1 MFNIIKEAK
10 DRVVNMRE
18 AQILSIKTREC
29 KKEKY
34 SLWRSEVL
42 EWIKMADQIQPKIL
56 LVNLKMDI
64 KKLARMQH

>member
-18 AQILSIKTREC
+18 AQILSIKTREF

-42 EWIKMADQIQPKIL
+42 EWIKMAD
-56 LVNLKMDI
+56 
-64 KKLARMQH
+64 